1 MPQPSIP
8 EPEDGPPPPRA
19 ARPSARPP
27 HRWPPP
33 PPPAQP
39 PRNATPDVPVS
50 VPRPGGPSATR
61 RSRAADRTAPALR
74 PVAWAGGSIRLL
86 DQTLLPDRLADLE
99 IHRVDDL
106 IAAIRRLAVRGA
118 PALGIA
124 GAYGVALAI
133 VQAAREGWDGSTF
146 TAAVGRLR
154 AARPTA
160 VALAQGV
167 DAAYAR
173 IDDGLDAVVAVG
185 GALAD
190 ADERANRA
198 IGRHGADWILAR
210 LGDRP
215 LRVLTHCNTGALAT
229 AAWGTALGIIREL
242 HARGRVELVYVDET
256 RPLLQGSRLTAW
268 ELAQAGIDYRVQVD
282 GAAASAIVG
291 GLVDVAIVGADR
303 IAANGDVAN
312 KIGTLGV
319 ALACAH
325 AGVPFVVAASAST
338 IDEES
343 AGSAA
348 MTIEQRPDDEV
359 LLVAGRRVAPPGARA
374 HNPAFD
380 VTPAGLVDALITE
393 QGARL
398 PASPFT
404 R

>member
-1 MPQPSIP
+1 M
-8 EPEDGPPPPRA
+8 GATPRA
-19 ARPSARPP
+19 VGWTGSAV
-27 HRWPPP
+27 
-33 PPPAQP
+33 Q
-39 PRNATPDVPVS
+39 
-50 VPRPGGPSATR
+50 
-61 RSRAADRTAPALR
+61 
-74 PVAWAGGSIRLL
+74 LL
-86 DQTLLPDRLADLE
+86 DQTLLPDQLASVE

-106 IAAIRRLAVRGA
+106 VAAIRRLAVRGA

-133 VQAAREGWDGSTF
+133 VQAAREGWDGSAF

-160 VALAQGV
+160 LALAQGV

-173 IDDGLDAVVAVG
+173 VDDGLEAVVAVG
-185 GALAD
+185 HAIAD

-268 ELAQAGIDYRVQVD
+268 ELAEAGIDYRVQVD
-282 GAAASAIVG
+282 AAAAGTIVG
-291 GLVDVAIVGADR
+291 GLVDVAVVGADR

-312 KIGTLGV
+312 KVGTLGV

-325 AGVPFVVAASAST
+325 AGIPFIVAASAST
-338 IDEES
+338 VDPDLPS
-343 AGSAA
+343 GAGIP
-348 MTIEQRPDDEV
+348 IERRADDEV
-359 LLVAGRRVAPPGARA
+359 LAWSGRLVAPKEARA

-380 VTPAGLVDALITE
+380 VTPAGLVSALVTE
-393 QGARL
+393 HG
-398 PASPFT
+398 ASPPGSPA
-404 R
+404 

>member
-1 MPQPSIP
+1 MPDS
-8 EPEDGPPPPRA
+8 
-19 ARPSARPP
+19 
-27 HRWPPP
+27 
-33 PPPAQP
+33 
-39 PRNATPDVPVS
+39 PVA
-50 VPRPGGPSATR
+50 VPRPGSPSAAR
-61 RSRAADRTAPALR
+61 RSRSAGRAAPALR
-74 PVAWAGGSIRLL
+74 PVGWAGGSIRLL
-86 DQTLLPDRLADLE
+86 DQTLLPDQLADLE

-185 GALAD
+185 SALAD

-242 HARGRVELVYVDET
+242 HARGRLELVYVDET

-282 GAAASAIVG
+282 GAAASVIVG

-303 IAANGDVAN
+303 IAANGDVVN

-338 IDEES
+338 VDEES

-348 MTIEQRPDDEV
+348 MPIEQRPQDEV

>member
-1 MPQPSIP
+1 MPS
-8 EPEDGPPPPRA
+8 PPP
-19 ARPSARPP
+19 S
-27 HRWPPP
+27 
-33 PPPAQP
+33 
-39 PRNATPDVPVS
+39 S
-50 VPRPGGPSATR
+50 PRPVVWTGTS
-61 RSRAADRTAPALR
+61 
-74 PVAWAGGSIRLL
+74 VRLL
-86 DQTLLPDRLADLE
+86 DQTLLPDQLADVD

-106 IAAIRRLAVRGA
+106 VAAIRRLAVRGA

-160 VALAQGV
+160 LALALGV
-167 DAAYAR
+167 DAAYAVV
-173 IDDGLDAVVAVG
+173 DDGLDAVVAVG
-185 GALAD
+185 HALAE

-268 ELAQAGIDYRVQVD
+268 ELAQAGIDHRVQVD
-282 GAAASAIVG
+282 GAAAGTIVG

-312 KIGTLGV
+312 KVGTLGV

-325 AGVPFVVAASAST
+325 AGIPFVVAASAST
-338 IDEES
+338 VDEDLPS
-343 AGSAA
+343 GSLIP
-348 MTIEQRPDDEV
+348 IERRADDEV
-359 LLVAGRRVAPPGARA
+359 LAWSARRVAPPGARA

-380 VTPAGLVDALITE
+380 VTPASLVSALITE
-393 QGARL
+393 HGPR
-398 PASPFT
+398 PPTVSPI
-404 R
+404 

>member
-1 MPQPSIP
+1 VTWT
-8 EPEDGPPPPRA
+8 GA
-19 ARPSARPP
+19 
-27 HRWPPP
+27 
-33 PPPAQP
+33 
-39 PRNATPDVPVS
+39 S
-50 VPRPGGPSATR
+50 V
-61 RSRAADRTAPALR
+61 
-74 PVAWAGGSIRLL
+74 RLL
-86 DQTLLPDRLADLE
+86 DQTLLPDQMADIELR
-99 IHRVDDL
+99 RVDEL
-106 IAAIRRLAVRGA
+106 IDAIHRLAVRGT

-133 VQAAREGWDGSTF
+133 VQAGHEGWDGSAF

-160 VALAQGV
+160 LALARGV

-173 IDDGLDAVVAVG
+173 VDDGLAAVAAVG
-185 GALAD
+185 DALAA

-210 LGDRP
+210 LGQRR

-242 HARGRVELVYVDET
+242 HTRGAIERVFVDET

-268 ELAQAGIDYRVQVD
+268 ELEQAGIDYRVQVD
-282 GAAASAIVG
+282 AAAAGAILG
-291 GLVDVAIVGADR
+291 GLVDVAVVGADR

-338 IDEES
+338 VDENLPS
-343 AGSAA
+343 GAGIP
-348 MTIEQRPDDEV
+348 IEQRADDEV
-359 LLVAGRRVAPPGARA
+359 LTVAGRRVAPPGARA
-374 HNPAFD
+374 HNPALD

-393 QGARL
+393 HGARL
-398 PASPFT
+398 AASPFA